1 MLRLSDNSRCTMIK
15 ALLFALLCT
24 ISLPGF
30 TQSNIRLNNYWE
42 NPYYIT
48 PASVSNVYSAVF
60 SMAARKQWT
69 GFPGAPSTA
78 FASATIYLDKL
89 QTQFGA
95 KVFEDK
101 IGYTSTTNVAL
112 SYAYALAL
120 NEEWRLHLGVAANY
134 QSLSYDVSKVIIATQ
149 NDPGLY
155 ENMAR
160 ESHYNADLGIELAS
174 KPLRIGIASQNIAS
188 LFSPGNK
195 QQTNMNFLY
204 GTYRNFTDNPIEF
217 GGGICGIQYSKIYQM
232 ELNATAY
239 FKLGQELDKER
250 FQVGLIYRTTSEL
263 GVIFGINLTNSLYL
277 SYSYDYNVSGIS
289 RSSLGTHELMLVYRI
304 VRDPECHTCY

>member
-1 MLRLSDNSRCTMIK
+1 MKKAIFIVLLSAIY
-15 ALLFALLCT
+15 
-24 ISLPGF
+24 LPGF
-30 TQSNIRLNNYWE
+30 TQSSIRLNNFWE

-48 PASVSNVYSAVF
+48 PASISNVYSTVF
-60 SMAARKQWT
+60 SMAARRQWS

-78 FASATIYLDKL
+78 FASATVYLDKM
-89 QTQFGA
+89 QTQFGV

-101 IGYTSTTNVAL
+101 IGYTSTTNVSL

-120 NEEWRLHLGVAANY
+120 NEDWRLHLGIAASY

-149 NDPGLY
+149 TDPGLY

-160 ESHYNADLGIELAS
+160 ESHYNADLGVELAS

-188 LFSPGNK
+188 LFSPGNT

-204 GTYRNFTDNPIEF
+204 AAYRNYTDHSIDL
-217 GGGICGIQYSKIYQM
+217 GGGVCGIQYNRLYQL

-239 FKLGQELDKER
+239 FKIAQEETER
-250 FQVGLIYRTTSEL
+250 FKIGLFYRTPSEI
-263 GVIFGINLTNSLYL
+263 GAIAGINLTNSFYI

-289 RSSLGTHELMLVYRI
+289 RNSTGTHEVMLVYRI
-304 VRDPECHTCY
+304 IRDSECHTCY